1 MMDAE
6 LRERFMSTI
15 RKKNKPDG
23 FTAKDV
29 EVAAAGMAAAGKGT
43 LHITFPD
50 GAEVDV
56 PIKDALMAYW
66 GLENEQQKE
75 GLDGR

>member
-1 MMDAE
+1 M
-6 LRERFMSTI
+6 
-15 RKKNKPDG
+15 
-23 FTAKDV
+23 V
-29 EVAAAGMAAAGKGT
+29 AAGKGT